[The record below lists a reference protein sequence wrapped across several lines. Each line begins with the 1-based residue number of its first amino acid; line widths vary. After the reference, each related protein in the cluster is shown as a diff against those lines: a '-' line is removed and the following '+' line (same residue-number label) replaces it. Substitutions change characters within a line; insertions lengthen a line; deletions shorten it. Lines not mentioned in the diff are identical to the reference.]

1 MKKFL
6 IFISALML
14 MSVTSC
20 SAQKES
26 SKIQESSE
34 TTTENTKNVITVGS
48 MNYYDPLFDDYL
60 AMPKDIEVKII
71 NYYDEND
78 EFVFDRAVASGE
90 IPDILCLH
98 VDDMQKMIN
107 HGTMADLYVFMDE
120 YDNLKRDDFT
130 DMALNGLTVDGR
142 LPAIMER
149 YSIRTAFAK
158 TKFVGSESRDWTAE
172 KAMYFYNK
180 TSELSEDMQFI
191 RVYDDMGFADYM
203 LKLEGMNCIDMM
215 NNMCDFGG
223 VFTDLLDFCKNN
235 PMQYDT
241 YISEP
246 DDFPGLNDSELV
258 FKLRINGFNSS
269 LAQSTYF
276 YMNKD
281 DITFVGYPSEN
292 GQGAYVETM
301 DYLFGI
307 TENCENKELAWDILC
322 RMLKHHKSLGKN
334 AHDDTIGLPVLKK
347 EMQKDY
353 DRSESYANSI
363 NSEMYVDWES
373 DKKEYVPAEVKEKL
387 YDYICSIPANPYI
400 YLKLE
405 YMIDEE
411 IEPVILN
418 DRTAENAAEI
428 LQSRVS
434 IYLSEKS

>member
-26 SKIQESSE
+26 NEIQESSE

-48 MNYYDPLFDDYL
+48 MDYYDPLFDDYL

-78 EFVFDRAVASGE
+78 EFAFDRAVASGE
-90 IPDILCLH
+90 MPDILCLP

-130 DMALNGLTVDGR
+130 DMALDGLTVDGK

-172 KAMYFYNK
+172 QAMYFYSTMPEN
-180 TSELSEDMQFI
+180 MQFLH
-191 RVYDDMGFADYM
+191 VYDDMGVADYM
-203 LKLEGMNCIDMM
+203 LKLEGLNCIDMK
-215 NNMCDFGG
+215 NNVCDFGG
-223 VFTDLLDFCKNN
+223 AFTDLLDFCKNN
-235 PMQYDT
+235 PIMYDT
-241 YISEP
+241 YTAEGVE
-246 DDFPGLNDSELV
+246 FPGMDDSELV
-258 FKLRINGFNSS
+258 FKLRIHGFNSS
-269 LAQSTYF
+269 LAQFAYF
-276 YMNKD
+276 QMNKE

-322 RMLKHHKSLGKN
+322 RMLKHHKKIEKN
-334 AHDDTIGLPVLKK
+334 ANDDTIGLPVLKE
-347 EMQKDY
+347 EMQRDY
-353 DRSESYANSI
+353 DRSESYAYSI
-363 NSEMYVDWES
+363 NSEIYVDLES

-400 YLKLE
+400 HLKLE
-405 YMIDEE
+405 YMINEE
-411 IEPVILN
+411 IEPVILS
-418 DRTAENAAEI
+418 DRTSENAAEI